1 MESEYGEYT
10 VSMSTMDIESAY
22 SISTYMSIGVDQKFL
37 VFSVSILTLPVSN
50 EKIQTEASSCAVLF
64 SKKPSLL
71 TSTEKRNFS
80 QY

>member
-22 SISTYMSIGVDQKFL
+22 SISSMSIGVDQKFV

-50 EKIQTEASSCAVLF
+50 EIIQIEASSCAVLF

-71 TSTEKRNFS
+71 TSSEKRNYS